1 MLKMGIMDWKARI
14 DRQFEAGL
22 FDEVTIHK
30 NASNE
35 KQRPTKE
42 ITNFEYCLQPE
53 EITEKFEPPL
63 KEELVERAYV
73 LHRSIEVFEHLKYD
87 INSRQA
93 AFVNDYDSKD
103 NHCIAYFHHYIRNGK
118 YSMNVYVR
126 SMNYIDNFIFDCQTF
141 NLAYSEVYDRI
152 KKEYPEVEQG
162 FIRVFVF
169 SLHIYR

>member
-1 MLKMGIMDWKARI
+1 MLKMKIMDWKARI

-22 FDEVTIHK
+22 FDEVII
-30 NASNE
+30 NISSSPE

-53 EITEKFEPPL
+53 EIIEQVKPPVMEEYTE
-63 KEELVERAYV
+63 RSYV
-73 LHRSIEVFEHLKYD
+73 IHKSIEVFEYLKHD

-93 AFVNDYDSKD
+93 AFVNNYDGKD
-103 NHCIAYFHHYIRNGK
+103 NHCIAYFHHYVRNNK
-118 YSMNVYVR
+118 YCMNVYVR
-126 SMNYIDNFIFDCQTF
+126 SMNYKDNFIFDCQTF
-141 NLAYSEVYDRI
+141 NLIYSEIYNRV